1 MNPFREPERTSDRP
15 DRVKKKTWER
25 AHAHAQAGGT
35 PPPHRPSTPAQQHAR
50 HGSCTPRPG
59 SQSPVKP
66 REAENASTILP
77 TNGCAGC
84 DTPNQ
89 LDGAQGT
96 PNDSTHGAGET
107 AEGAHRVDRGDDDG
121 HRTESAREA
130 HGRKDRNVSGQE
142 GTSVM
147 RGEAAS
153 DVGEGEGTADAS
165 LESPPVR
172 TKRPSFPEI
181 EIGKINSETGEVLEG
196 CEECLRALYDSGFAL
211 GGFKPCVEHLEELKK
226 KSTKCSNESCEC
238 KQYDGYGQLYQES
251 LTKRFKRTRYLRF
264 DRTKDGLCR
273 KCYDA
278 PRNKVPAGTK
288 RKAGQAVQEARQ
300 RAMSV
305 PRPVQGT
312 VWLPCWIPVTLNDLD
327 STKLGDLEYISSRL
341 DDQSIRKAIC
351 NVEEIAKHIEQQ
363 LNKLQSTLNTN
374 VQLKVTQR
382 GDGNDFFV

>member
-1 MNPFREPERTSDRP
+1 MKHNAFPEPERTSDRP
-15 DRVKKKTWER
+15 DPVKKKTWER

-50 HGSCTPRPG
+50 HGSCTPRPR
-59 SQSPVKP
+59 SQSPMKP

-77 TNGCAGC
+77 TNGCAGR

-121 HRTESAREA
+121 HRAESAREA

-147 RGEAAS
+147 RVEAAS
-153 DVGEGEGTADAS
+153 DAGEGEGTADAS

-196 CEECLRALYDSGFAL
+196 CKECLHALYDSGFAL

-226 KSTKCSNESCEC
+226 KSTKCLNVDCVCE
-238 KQYDGYGQLYQES
+238 QYDGFGQLYQEPIKKVFKH
-251 LTKRFKRTRYLRF
+251 TRFLRF
-264 DRTKDGLCR
+264 DRTKDGYCR
-273 KCYDA
+273 KCYDST
-278 PRNKVPAGTK
+278 RDKVPAGAK

-305 PRPVQGT
+305 PRLVQGT
-312 VWLPCWIPVTLNDLD
+312 VLLPCYISVTLNDLD

-341 DDQSIRKAIC
+341 DAQSIRKAIC
-351 NVEEIAKHIEQQ
+351 NAEEIAKHIEKQVTDAQ
-363 LNKLQSTLNTN
+363 F
-374 VQLKVTQR
+374 KVTQR
-382 GDGNDFFV
+382 GDGNSYFA

>member
-1 MNPFREPERTSDRP
+1 MKHNAFPEPERTSDRP
-15 DRVKKKTWER
+15 DPVKKKTWER

-50 HGSCTPRPG
+50 HGSCTPRPR
-59 SQSPVKP
+59 SQSPMKP

-77 TNGCAGC
+77 TNGCAGR

-89 LDGAQGT
+89 LDGAQGA

-121 HRTESAREA
+121 HRAESAREA
-130 HGRKDRNVSGQE
+130 HGREDRNVSGQE

-147 RGEAAS
+147 RVEAAS
-153 DVGEGEGTADAS
+153 DAGEGEGTADAS

-196 CEECLRALYDSGFAL
+196 CKECLHALYDSGFAL

-226 KSTKCSNESCEC
+226 KSTKCLNVDCVCE
-238 KQYDGYGQLYQES
+238 QYDGFGQLYQEPI
-251 LTKRFKRTRYLRF
+251 KKVFKRTRFLRF
-264 DRTKDGLCR
+264 DRTKDGYCR
-273 KCYDA
+273 KCYDST
-278 PRNKVPAGTK
+278 RDKVPAGAK

-305 PRPVQGT
+305 PRLVQGT
-312 VWLPCWIPVTLNDLD
+312 VLLPCYISVTLNDLD

-341 DDQSIRKAIC
+341 DAQSIRKAIC
-351 NVEEIAKHIEQQ
+351 NVEEIAKYIEKQVTDAQ
-363 LNKLQSTLNTN
+363 F
-374 VQLKVTQR
+374 KVTQR
-382 GDGNDFFV
+382 GDGNSYFA

>member
-1 MNPFREPERTSDRP
+1 MFIEKSPKVLHSGAIAVRQEKLALERSS
-15 DRVKKKTWER
+15 
-25 AHAHAQAGGT
+25 AAQAQGGETAEVPQPGT
-35 PPPHRPSTPAQQHAR
+35 PAHDPRDDSP
-50 HGSCTPRPG
+50 TPRPG
-59 SQSPVKP
+59 SQSPAKP

-77 TNGCAGC
+77 LNGSAGR
-84 DTPNQ
+84 DTPNR

-96 PNDSTHGAGET
+96 PNDSTHGARG
-107 AEGAHRVDRGDDDG
+107 AVVGAHRVDRGDDDG
-121 HRTESAREA
+121 HRAESAREA
-130 HGRKDRNVSGQE
+130 HGDEDGNVSGQE
-142 GTSVM
+142 GTSATRAEV
-147 RGEAAS
+147 AS
-153 DVGEGEGTADAS
+153 DEDVGTPDAG

-211 GGFKPCVEHLEELKK
+211 GGFRPCVEHLEELKK

-278 PRNKVPAGTK
+278 PRNKVPAGAK

-305 PRPVQGT
+305 PRLVQGT
-312 VWLPCWIPVTLNDLD
+312 VLLPCYISVTLNDLD

-341 DDQSIRKAIC
+341 DAQSIRKAIC
-351 NVEEIAKHIEQQ
+351 NVEEIAKDIEKQVTDAQ
-363 LNKLQSTLNTN
+363 F
-374 VQLKVTQR
+374 KVTQR
-382 GDGNDFFV
+382 GDGNSYFA

>member
-1 MNPFREPERTSDRP
+1 MKHNAFPEPERTSDRP
-15 DRVKKKTWER
+15 DPVKKKTWER

-50 HGSCTPRPG
+50 HGSCTPRPR
-59 SQSPVKP
+59 SQSPMKP

-77 TNGCAGC
+77 TNGCAGR

-89 LDGAQGT
+89 LDGAQGA

-121 HRTESAREA
+121 HRAESAREA
-130 HGRKDRNVSGQE
+130 HGREDRNVSGQE

-147 RGEAAS
+147 RVEAAS
-153 DVGEGEGTADAS
+153 DAGEGEGTADAS

-196 CEECLRALYDSGFAL
+196 CKECLHALYDSGFAL

-226 KSTKCSNESCEC
+226 KSTKCLNVDCVCE
-238 KQYDGYGQLYQES
+238 QYDGFGQLYQEPIKKVFKH
-251 LTKRFKRTRYLRF
+251 TRFLRF
-264 DRTKDGLCR
+264 DRTKDGYCR
-273 KCYDA
+273 KCYDST
-278 PRNKVPAGTK
+278 RDKVPAGAK

-305 PRPVQGT
+305 PRLVQGT
-312 VWLPCWIPVTLNDLD
+312 VLLPCYISVTLNDLD

-351 NVEEIAKHIEQQ
+351 NVEEIAKHIEKQVTDAQ
-363 LNKLQSTLNTN
+363 F
-374 VQLKVTQR
+374 KVTQR
-382 GDGNDFFV
+382 GDGNSYFA

>member
-1 MNPFREPERTSDRP
+1 M
-15 DRVKKKTWER
+15 
-25 AHAHAQAGGT
+25 
-35 PPPHRPSTPAQQHAR
+35 
-50 HGSCTPRPG
+50 
-59 SQSPVKP
+59 KP

-77 TNGCAGC
+77 TNGCAGH

-89 LDGAQGT
+89 LDGARGT
-96 PNDSTHGAGET
+96 PNDSTHSAGET

-121 HRTESAREA
+121 HRAESAREA

-172 TKRPSFPEI
+172 TKLPSFPEI

-196 CEECLRALYDSGFAL
+196 CEDCLRALYDSGFAL

-351 NVEEIAKHIEQQ
+351 NVEEIAKYIEKQV
-363 LNKLQSTLNTN
+363 TDA
-374 VQLKVTQR
+374 QLKVTQR
-382 GDGNDFFV
+382 GDGNDFWCER

>member
-1 MNPFREPERTSDRP
+1 MKHNAFPEPERTSDRP
-15 DRVKKKTWER
+15 DPVKKKTWER

-50 HGSCTPRPG
+50 HGSCTPRPR
-59 SQSPVKP
+59 SQSPMKP

-77 TNGCAGC
+77 TNGCAGR

-89 LDGAQGT
+89 LDGAQGA

-121 HRTESAREA
+121 HRAESAREA
-130 HGRKDRNVSGQE
+130 HGREDRNVSGQE

-147 RGEAAS
+147 RVEAAS
-153 DVGEGEGTADAS
+153 DAGEGEGTADAS

-196 CEECLRALYDSGFAL
+196 CKECLHALYDSGFAL

-226 KSTKCSNESCEC
+226 KSTKCLNVDCVCE
-238 KQYDGYGQLYQES
+238 QYDGFGQLYQEPI
-251 LTKRFKRTRYLRF
+251 KKVFKRTRFLRF
-264 DRTKDGLCR
+264 DRTKDGYCR
-273 KCYDA
+273 KCYDST
-278 PRNKVPAGTK
+278 RDKVPAGAK

-305 PRPVQGT
+305 PRLVQGT
-312 VWLPCWIPVTLNDLD
+312 VLLPCYISVTLNDLD

-341 DDQSIRKAIC
+341 DAQSIRKAIC
-351 NVEEIAKHIEQQ
+351 NAEEIAKHIEKQVTDAQ
-363 LNKLQSTLNTN
+363 F
-374 VQLKVTQR
+374 KVTQR
-382 GDGNDFFV
+382 GDGNSYFA